1 MNPIALKKQT
11 TTVVDIDVLLQDSY
25 LLVVELRQGASA
37 QNSLDLSPRC
47 AEQIEH
53 VRERLKHAGLSQR
66 SIDHISHAQ
75 CALLDET
82 LLSCAKGDA
91 HAKWA
96 SEPLQARFF
105 SRHQAGE
112 SLYEDMREVLR
123 EPAPDP
129 RVLTVFQRVLML
141 GFQGRY
147 HDVND
152 PEREQLL
159 AALNAQVAPLELSHA
174 LSTQAD
180 ARYRVS
186 LWRWLHSPLAHGVA
200 VGLLLLGVWW
210 GLDHL
215 LGGLIATDFL
225 PCDESQVGTSCD
237 VDGSPEYPIKS
248 PLHVPEPQ

>member
-1 MNPIALKKQT
+1 MSLISTKKHT
-11 TTVVDIDVLLQDSY
+11 AAAAAIDALLQDSY
-25 LLVVELRQGASA
+25 LLVVELRQGGSV
-37 QNSLDLSPRC
+37 QNSKQVWELC
-47 AEQIEH
+47 AKQIEH
-53 VRERLKHAGLSQR
+53 VRQQIKNAGLSQR
-66 SIDHISHAQ
+66 NIDHISHAQ

-96 SEPLQARFF
+96 SEPLQAKFF

-159 AALNAQVAPLELSHA
+159 AALNAQVAPLDLSHGVM
-174 LSTQAD
+174 TQAGVGH
-180 ARYRVS
+180 RISS
-186 LWRWLHSPLAHGVA
+186 LRGLRSSLAHVLA
-200 VGLLLLGVWW
+200 VGLLLVGVWW

-215 LGGLIATDFL
+215 LGGVISTL
-225 PCDESQVGTSCD
+225 
-237 VDGSPEYPIKS
+237 SPG
-248 PLHVPEPQ
+248 QG